1 MKPWKRFWF
10 ESNRFF
16 DWVNGPEDWKRL
28 MDEYPD
34 KTEEWILERAMEF
47 AGASKPNYGLR
58 REHQGPGT
66 LKDFFEENG
75 MEVPGE

>member
-1 MKPWKRFWF
+1 VKPWKRFWF

-28 MDEYPD
+28 MNEYPD
-34 KTEEWILERAMEF
+34 KTEEWILERAKRATEHWPDF
-47 AGASKPNYGLR
+47 GLR
-58 REHQGPGT
+58 REHKGPGT

>member
-28 MDEYPD
+28 RSEYPD
-34 KTEEWILERAMEF
+34 KTEDWILERAMEL
-47 AGASKPNYGLR
+47 AGASKPNYGFR
-58 REHQGPGT
+58 WEHKGPGT
-66 LKDFFEENG
+66 LKDFFKENG

>member
-28 MDEYPD
+28 MNEYPD
-34 KTEEWILERAMEF
+34 KTEEWILKSKASDGALAGLWVTSRASR
-47 AGASKPNYGLR
+47 AGDAEGL
-58 REHQGPGT
+58 
-66 LKDFFEENG
+66 L
-75 MEVPGE
+75 